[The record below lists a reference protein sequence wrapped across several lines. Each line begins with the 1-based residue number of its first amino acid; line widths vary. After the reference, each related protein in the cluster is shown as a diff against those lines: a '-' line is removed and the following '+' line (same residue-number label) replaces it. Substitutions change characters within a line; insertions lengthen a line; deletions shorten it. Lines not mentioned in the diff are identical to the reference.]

1 MKIKSFIL
9 KVLLLFLLFPA
20 IVYSQTGAHLIPR
33 RIFIGDFAVLILPL
47 PAADQNKADI
57 VLSELSPDFPS
68 HPNIDFHKIIL
79 EQRIGGSRLIVEFT
93 AFVPGLLEFPAIE
106 IGENRFTGLS
116 VTVNSIL
123 DSRSSLVL
131 SGPASSLAMPG
142 TAFMIY
148 GSLVFIVF
156 SILVTVWF
164 IFKGRAFIAKFTEK
178 WNRRKL
184 FGLMRKLEKRL
195 HKEILRGDDKR
206 IILDILSDE
215 FRTFL
220 SYITGCNCRSMTANE
235 FEDLPRICT
244 MAEVRMHLITQEDRP
259 SFLNTFFRTC
269 DDLRFSGINIT
280 SETLIQLLDDMKNF
294 LDILEN
300 TKENEQK
307 EGES

>member
-142 TAFMIY
+142 TAFMLY
-148 GSLVFIVF
+148 GTMAVLTLV
-156 SILVTVWF
+156 ILLTIWF
-164 IFKGRAFIAKFTEK
+164 FVKGRMFFGKWNEK
-178 WNRRKL
+178 WKRWKN
-184 FGLMRKLEKRL
+184 FVSMSITEKRL
-195 HKEILRGDDKR
+195 YKSVLKGEDKR
-206 IILDILSDE
+206 IILDKLSDE
-215 FRTFL
+215 FRIFL
-220 SYITGCNCRSMTANE
+220 SFFTGINCRAMTAYE
-235 FEDLPRICT
+235 FQKMPFEKLKAQNINS
-244 MAEVRMHLITQEDRP
+244 
-259 SFLNTFFRTC
+259 SFLYNFFRGC
-269 DDLRFSGINIT
+269 DELRFSGANVSSQEILRLLTDLHNFL
-280 SETLIQLLDDMKNF
+280 ETLR
-294 LDILEN
+294 N
-300 TKENEQK
+300 TKKRQV
-307 EGES
+307 S